1 MRASP
6 LSIWYNRRRVSS
18 KIIKK
23 LLPSWRELFYI
34 GGGQHIVHILVFLR
48 GTQVFL
54 LHAIR
59 LFPRGYLDGCN
70 YQFERDGQMVLV
82 AEEVSALLGLCSLQ
96 ALVPAPDIVK

>member
-1 MRASP
+1 MFWRCPFLVSEARLAYLEVTCRTAHRPHSCLP
-6 LSIWYNRRRVSS
+6 PWY
-18 KIIKK
+18 
-23 LLPSWRELFYI
+23 P
-34 GGGQHIVHILVFLR
+34 G
-48 GTQVFL
+48 FL

-59 LFPRGYLDGCN
+59 LFPRGYLGGCN